1 MRECNELS
9 SIQTNSSETIVG
21 IVIGVEY
28 CNHSPGVSW
37 SNRCRIMIGG
47 LILQQVVYIRRWHD
61 HMWNDGVLIWNDGIN
76 DGGLHTLLQ

>member
-1 MRECNELS
+1 
-9 SIQTNSSETIVG
+9 
-21 IVIGVEY
+21 
-28 CNHSPGVSW
+28 
-37 SNRCRIMIGG
+37 MIGG